1 MIRPRNKQVILHL
14 YVDAEEENCITV
26 PRYAEDYRR
35 NSLEIGMED
44 HIHETDQPKINVKIS
59 PLML

>member
-26 PRYAEDYRR
+26 PHFVEEYRR

-44 HIHETDQPKINVKIS
+44 HTHETGQHKINVKIS
-59 PLML
+59 LRTL